1 MRKNRWRCLGLAC
14 SIAAGST
21 IVGAQATDTTKKESD
36 NLIRDVMHGLV
47 VGPNWNM
54 FVQGGPMTSE
64 RFLLQQATAPA
75 VGQRSLETAVGYNV
89 GGGFGVDLLLH
100 LGVRAS
106 YSFTSSDMNLRTD
119 NGNGSSALDVDNV
132 ARLKSHTVTLEAL
145 RYMLTTRSV
154 VSPYGGIG
162 IQATWW
168 GLDEK
173 SPLVT
178 SNGAGTPFGMS
189 PVFSFGVQA
198 KASNHWSGRL
208 EAVMA
213 GGHNPF
219 TGHTSFQS
227 NAGQTIDE
235 AGSINQTSFRLAV
248 VYHFGHA
255 KTMASSPT
263 MAQHQDP

>member
-1 MRKNRWRCLGLAC
+1 MSKPHWLRLGLCC
-14 SIAAGST
+14 SLAALPAIAH
-21 IVGAQATDTTKKESD
+21 AQTKESD
-36 NLIRDVMHGLV
+36 NVITDVMRGLM

-54 FVQGGPMTSE
+54 FLQGGFTNSE

-75 VGQRSLETAVGYNV
+75 AGQRSLQTAGGYNV

-100 LGVRAS
+100 LGLRANYS
-106 YSFTSSDMNLRTD
+106 YGSSDMKYRTD
-119 NGNGSSALDVDNV
+119 NGNGSSALNVDDVG
-132 ARLKSHTVTLEAL
+132 RLQSHTVTLEAL

-154 VSPYGGIG
+154 VSPYGGLG

-168 GLDEK
+168 ALDEK

-178 SNGAGTPFGMS
+178 SNGAGTPFGIS
-189 PVFSFGVQA
+189 PLFSFGVQA

-219 TGHTSFQS
+219 TGKTSFQS

-235 AGSINQTSFRLAV
+235 PGSINQTSFRLAV
-248 VYHFGHA
+248 VYHFGRPKA
-255 KTMASSPT
+255 AAAPPT
-263 MAQHQDP
+263 MAQH